1 MAQPVPYRVFTPPT
15 SREELKRRID
25 DAPVEHAEAVLSAY
39 KLLEQAHQSGTLD
52 MVRGA
57 MAAGDSIINHVVN
70 LVSAPETVTALRN
83 LMLLGKV
90 LAKVDPESLNA
101 ALAGLNPDGSPR
113 TQQNPPSIFSIVR
126 KMNTRD
132 ARRGLGVAVD
142 VLAAVGSGL
151 AKEQTRE

>member
-1 MAQPVPYRVFTPPT
+1 MAKPVPYRVFTPAT
-15 SREELKRRID
+15 SRDELKRRID
-25 DAPVEHAEAVLSAY
+25 DAPVEHAEAVLGAY

-57 MAAGDSIINHVVN
+57 MAAGDSIIDHVVN

-83 LMLLGKV
+83 LMVLGKV
-90 LAKVDPESLNA
+90 LSSIDPEVLQA
-101 ALAGLNPDGSPR
+101 ALSGATGDGSKR
-113 TQQNPPSIFSIVR
+113 AQQNPPSIFSIIR

-142 VLAAVGSGL
+142 VLAAFGGGL
-151 AKEQTRE
+151 AKEQGER